1 VVAVLV
7 LTVEVASFDLRFGG
21 GLVRERYL
29 FYLAPLLLVGFCA
42 AVTAVRPPRWSL
54 CVPLLVLAFGFSKAP
69 LSAFEKLNVD
79 TPASVLNNWLLGS
92 LGGINGVRIFLVLAS
107 VVLAVAYVEGA
118 LLLPRTALTIALSVL
133 LLAALPAETGY
144 AFKRLFAVNGTSGLP
159 LTLDQSVVFGWVDRE
174 ITTNSEAVMVPY
186 PVIRADFWSNIGFWW
201 DLEFWNRSV
210 DREAGRPSQFSG
222 TPPGSFPKIDLRF
235 DPRTGKAN
243 FDVDSYVAQAADD
256 VRFHVKG
263 RLLTTQ
269 RGVSIVFPDRPWRAD
284 WVSYGLWP
292 DGWTRPHRTAR
303 IRVFPDLRQKTARE
317 RTLTLTLVTP
327 ESVPRRAVS
336 LRSNSGSWTAEV
348 TAAATEQVVT
358 LCVPPGRPADVTL
371 STAGATPIY
380 GDQSTIETSTQA
392 REAGVLVGQIVLS
405 DAPGVSCA
413 PSRRRP

>member
-1 VVAVLV
+1 
-7 LTVEVASFDLRFGG
+7 
-21 GLVRERYL
+21 
-29 FYLAPLLLVGFCA
+29 
-42 AVTAVRPPRWSL
+42 
-54 CVPLLVLAFGFSKAP
+54 
-69 LSAFEKLNVD
+69 
-79 TPASVLNNWLLGS
+79 
-92 LGGINGVRIFLVLAS
+92 
-107 VVLAVAYVEGA
+107 
-118 LLLPRTALTIALSVL
+118 
-133 LLAALPAETGY
+133 
-144 AFKRLFAVNGTSGLP
+144 
-159 LTLDQSVVFGWVDRE
+159 
-174 ITTNSEAVMVPY
+174 MVPY

-235 DPRTGKAN
+235 DPQTGKSN
-243 FDVDSYVAQAADD
+243 FDVDSYVAQAAND

-263 RLLTTQ
+263 RLLTTE

-392 REAGVLVGQIVLS
+392 REAGVLVGQIVLT
-405 DAPGVSCA
+405 DAPGVRCA